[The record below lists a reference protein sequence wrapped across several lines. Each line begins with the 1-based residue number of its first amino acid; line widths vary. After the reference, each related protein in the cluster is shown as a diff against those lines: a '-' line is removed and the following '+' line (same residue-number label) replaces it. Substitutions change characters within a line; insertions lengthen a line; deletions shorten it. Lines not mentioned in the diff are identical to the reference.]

1 MVLGLIGVG
10 GVSASELVNRLNPTF
25 ERINTREGLSQTTVN
40 VITQDSSG
48 LVWIGTTEGLNIYDG
63 EKFETFFNVQ
73 ADLAS
78 LSHDYVS
85 AIVEDS
91 QRNIWIGTDN
101 GLNVYNAA
109 TSTFRRVDIVD
120 TKETT
125 PPVTGR
131 DSSVRT
137 LFIASDDSLWVGT
150 GAGLIKVTSDG
161 SQTHYRHEATDPQT
175 LGQGAVHAIAQ
186 DTQGNIW
193 VGTNTS
199 GLSRLSPASGEIIRF
214 RRGFYESDLPG
225 NVVRD
230 LMVDPEGDLW
240 VATYNGLWR
249 GDTETLRFQYTPLVS
264 DEGKVTTRTRNLLS
278 DNEGRIWVGTDDG
291 LFVLDQEAETS
302 SNFTHKGSDPSS
314 LSDNKVSALFEDAG
328 RVIWVGT
335 YNGISKWNSAAPRFA
350 LYKIDRNTEGEL
362 AGNSITSFAEDKTTL
377 WIGTFT
383 GLTAYDKA
391 SGEFRRMDDFA
402 LSDNRV
408 MALAVEEQ
416 EENSTVWIGTMNGGL
431 TAFTVNTGLTRRYT
445 ASSKASSLAGNQ
457 VSKIFVDSQKRVW
470 VGLYGTGL
478 DLYEGG
484 TSFKHYPNNKAEFS
498 DLRITDVAEDV
509 LGNIWI
515 ASNGGG
521 LMILDPENEVVTTLR
536 HNVEDRSTIASDNL
550 VSVSKGARGMW
561 VGARDAGLSLVNPA
575 TLEVTLITKEDGL
588 SSVAAYG
595 VLEDD
600 NLGAWVS
607 GGKGL
612 SVLREGGQWDI
623 YDTSH
628 GLQADDFNSGA
639 YLRMM
644 DGTFL
649 YGGNSGF
656 NAFNP
661 LEIKSSTFSPKVELT
676 GFKKL
681 NKSVALDKSF
691 VESSEIEIEH
701 DDYVIEFEYGAMDYS
716 SPSRNQYEYQLE
728 GFEPDWVKAGND
740 RSVAYTNLDPGRYTF
755 RVRATNGDGIWSSD
769 RLAVELNVLPPWFQ
783 TWWAYSGYLILAILF
798 LTGVYSLNSKRLA
811 RIAEDSHRAR
821 LEKYIQTLEQATDA
835 IAIASEEGVIEY
847 QNALFLALFKTPE
860 LASSDGSQLLEALFD
875 SAEERAEVQ
884 SRVAESGRFS
894 TEVVRRLAVDK
905 FYEISV
911 ARTEYQGVVTLI
923 AIARDITQRKET
935 ERQLEHY
942 SRNLETQV
950 AERTSSLEEEVNKSM
965 LQQQALENSLVEKE
979 LLIKEVHHRVKNN
992 MQVISSLLSIQAEGA
1007 GDSAY
1012 SSLLNESQQRIKS
1025 MALIHE
1031 TLYQSDDLLKIDF
1044 QEYIELLTNSLSRS
1058 YVIPGVSVFVDV
1070 NVANVVLDLETAVP
1084 CGLIINELVSNSLKH
1099 AFHDKDETGIIQIDF
1114 VTDDCCFDLRI
1125 ADNGSG
1131 LPAGFDLTKNTSM
1144 GLEIVTILTGQ
1155 LEGTLSADNDEGAV
1169 FQIRFPRVTN
1179 E

>member
-1 MVLGLIGVG
+1 
-10 GVSASELVNRLNPTF
+10 
-25 ERINTREGLSQTTVN
+25 
-40 VITQDSSG
+40 
-48 LVWIGTTEGLNIYDG
+48 
-63 EKFETFFNVQ
+63 
-73 ADLAS
+73 
-78 LSHDYVS
+78 
-85 AIVEDS
+85 
-91 QRNIWIGTDN
+91 
-101 GLNVYNAA
+101 
-109 TSTFRRVDIVD
+109 
-120 TKETT
+120 
-125 PPVTGR
+125 
-131 DSSVRT
+131 
-137 LFIASDDSLWVGT
+137 
-150 GAGLIKVTSDG
+150 
-161 SQTHYRHEATDPQT
+161 
-175 LGQGAVHAIAQ
+175 
-186 DTQGNIW
+186 
-193 VGTNTS
+193 
-199 GLSRLSPASGEIIRF
+199 
-214 RRGFYESDLPG
+214 
-225 NVVRD
+225 
-230 LMVDPEGDLW
+230 
-240 VATYNGLWR
+240 
-249 GDTETLRFQYTPLVS
+249 
-264 DEGKVTTRTRNLLS
+264 
-278 DNEGRIWVGTDDG
+278 
-291 LFVLDQEAETS
+291 
-302 SNFTHKGSDPSS
+302 
-314 LSDNKVSALFEDAG
+314 
-328 RVIWVGT
+328 
-335 YNGISKWNSAAPRFA
+335 
-350 LYKIDRNTEGEL
+350 
-362 AGNSITSFAEDKTTL
+362 
-377 WIGTFT
+377 
-383 GLTAYDKA
+383 
-391 SGEFRRMDDFA
+391 
-402 LSDNRV
+402 
-408 MALAVEEQ
+408 
-416 EENSTVWIGTMNGGL
+416 
-431 TAFTVNTGLTRRYT
+431 
-445 ASSKASSLAGNQ
+445 
-457 VSKIFVDSQKRVW
+457 
-470 VGLYGTGL
+470 
-478 DLYEGG
+478 
-484 TSFKHYPNNKAEFS
+484 
-498 DLRITDVAEDV
+498 
-509 LGNIWI
+509 
-515 ASNGGG
+515 
-521 LMILDPENEVVTTLR
+521 
-536 HNVEDRSTIASDNL
+536 
-550 VSVSKGARGMW
+550 
-561 VGARDAGLSLVNPA
+561 
-575 TLEVTLITKEDGL
+575 
-588 SSVAAYG
+588 
-595 VLEDD
+595 
-600 NLGAWVS
+600 
-607 GGKGL
+607 
-612 SVLREGGQWDI
+612 
-623 YDTSH
+623 
-628 GLQADDFNSGA
+628 
-639 YLRMM
+639 
-644 DGTFL
+644 
-649 YGGNSGF
+649 
-656 NAFNP
+656 
-661 LEIKSSTFSPKVELT
+661 
-676 GFKKL
+676 
-681 NKSVALDKSF
+681 
-691 VESSEIEIEH
+691 
-701 DDYVIEFEYGAMDYS
+701 
-716 SPSRNQYEYQLE
+716 
-728 GFEPDWVKAGND
+728 
-740 RSVAYTNLDPGRYTF
+740 VAYTNLDPGRYTF